1 VTRFVTL
8 MGKAGGC
15 RHPRQGAVVHL
26 PVPQSLTEWFASLT
40 GKVLAT
46 DKLAAEREAEAKAR
60 REAEA
65 EPTPRVA

>member
-1 VTRFVTL
+1 
-8 MGKAGGC
+8 
-15 RHPRQGAVVHL
+15 VVL
-26 PVPQSLTEWFASLT
+26 PVPAVLTEWFASLT
-40 GKVLAT
+40 GKVPSP

>member
-1 VTRFVTL
+1 
-8 MGKAGGC
+8 
-15 RHPRQGAVVHL
+15 VHL

-46 DKLAAEREAEAKAR
+46 DKLATEREAEAKAR